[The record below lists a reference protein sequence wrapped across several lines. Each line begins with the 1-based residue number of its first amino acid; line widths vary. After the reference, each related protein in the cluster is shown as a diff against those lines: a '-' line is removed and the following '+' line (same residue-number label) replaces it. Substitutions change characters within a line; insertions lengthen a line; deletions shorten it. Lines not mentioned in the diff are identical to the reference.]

1 MNELYSYA
9 ASCAEKRA
17 EGRGVSP
24 NNVIIILLIYE
35 YDFMKKMMLL

>member
-9 ASCAEKRA
+9 ASCAEKKRA

-35 YDFMKKMMLL
+35 YDGYDG